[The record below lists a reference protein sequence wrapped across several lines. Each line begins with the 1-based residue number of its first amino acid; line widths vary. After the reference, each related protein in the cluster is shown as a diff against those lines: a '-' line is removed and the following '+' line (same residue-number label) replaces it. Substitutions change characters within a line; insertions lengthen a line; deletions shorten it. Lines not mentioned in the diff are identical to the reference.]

1 MTFYLNGEI
10 INVLNAPAITETLDE
25 TLDSG
30 SLTLVA
36 SDLEEEIKPDS
47 ELLIV
52 DDELNAIPL
61 IVSADNVEIFSK
73 KPLSYEHSL
82 TVVQNSRKFS
92 KTQIRNTVFAQ
103 PAKPILYCYY
113 NATLN
118 NDSQTSNMTFLTDYG
133 LTYFSNAITIPQKY
147 RIKRAFVLFQL
158 MEMYGT
164 KNTTAVS
171 KQININLP
179 SISFDLYNNG
189 IYVTSYTFTNIANN
203 SIFEIDKSIL
213 GSNSSYDIRNVVVQK
228 TTLETTGDFDYY
240 VVNIKF
246 NLDTYIYTMYDV
258 LDILKKQI
266 AKNEYEEIT
275 SVVAPSIVITK
286 TYIPSSSNYQV
297 SFTLK
302 NNNVQ
307 TATITYQAFGSL
319 PTSGSISLAG
329 GATSDNIVLGAISS
343 GNGYI
348 NAYATISNVDSTTTT
363 EAYTMYGVSAPIL
376 NWLYNSTYGYQY
388 EFVNTN
394 SIGGTLYYK
403 VYVEGSTVENYS
415 TQAISAN
422 GGTFTS
428 VGYFNNSRMIYDYYF
443 ISTDSRQ
450 SETITGSIV
459 LGTLYTLVNPTFI
472 GDIGVTKGAT
482 TYTLTATINNSNN
495 VDCVLHTKS
504 ANTSYTTQTIFA
516 NSSVVVTKS
525 ELISS
530 GSNGY
535 IYAYLSGNNYYDSL
549 SKSKYWS
556 YLLTLDT
563 PIITINS
570 VTQNG
575 SIYSVNF
582 NVQNTNSVACS
593 VYANAQSSTSTIP
606 QSILGSVNA
615 NSVAT
620 FIIST
625 SLYNAYIVSKLS
637 ATNYS
642 DSANGY
648 HAYTYTNAP
657 STSSVLVNVVMEEVT
672 QNEYRSNVH
681 IVNHSSY
688 NLMGTM
694 SDFEIHGI
702 ADSGTQTISSLNVNS
717 SFNLYGSQSHSTPE
731 NGEQWSLT
739 LNLTDGNDTWVLNYN
754 GEFGIQTLTPPS
766 VVINSVTLNGLVYNV
781 NFRVTNSNN
790 VSCDVYA
797 NAQSSTTNIPQTLIG
812 TLNAN
817 SSSNFTIST
826 SLNNAYIVSKLS
838 SANYIS
844 SNNGYDSYSYV
855 VAPST
860 TSIPVTVIME
870 NDGQGGYRANVYIT
884 NNSTY
889 NLSGTMSD
897 FYINIELQRATQTI
911 SSLNVNDTINLYG
924 TVAHQSMEHSQ
935 DWYVTLNLTDGTNNW
950 VLNYDGYLA

>member
-92 KTQIRNTVFAQ
+92 KTQVRNTVFAQ

-133 LTYFSNAITIPQKY
+133 LTYFSNQIIIPQKY
-147 RIKRAFVLFQL
+147 RIKRAFVSFQIT
-158 MEMYGT
+158 EIYGT
-164 KNTTAVS
+164 KNTTSIS
-171 KQININLP
+171 KQTNIDLP
-179 SISFDLYNNG
+179 SISFDLYNHNV
-189 IYVTSYTFTNIANN
+189 YVTNYSFANINNN
-203 SIFEIDKSIL
+203 SVFEIDKSIL
-213 GSNSSYDIRNVVVQK
+213 GSNSSYEIKNVVVQK
-228 TTLETTGDFDYY
+228 TILNTTGDFDYY

-246 NLDTYIYTMYDV
+246 NLDTYIYTMYDI

-348 NAYATISNVDSTTTT
+348 NAYATISNVDSAITT
-363 EAYTMYGVSAPIL
+363 EAYTIYGVSAPTL

-403 VYVEGSTVENYS
+403 VYVKGSTVENYS

-443 ISTDSRQ
+443 ISTDSIQ

-459 LGTLYTLVNPTFI
+459 LGTLVTLTKPTFI
-472 GDIGVTKGAT
+472 GDIGVTKSST
-482 TYTLTATINNSNN
+482 TYTLIATINNPNN
-495 VDCVLHTKS
+495 VDCTLYTKS
-504 ANTSYTTQTIFA
+504 SNTSYVGQTITA
-516 NSSVVVTKS
+516 NQSLTITIN

-535 IYAYLSGNNYYDSL
+535 VYAYLARPNYNNSL
-549 SKSKYWS
+549 VNSKFWTYAEQ
-556 YLLTLDT
+556 LIE
-563 PIITINS
+563 PEVRINS

-575 SIYSVNF
+575 VIYNVNF
-582 NVQNTNSVACS
+582 TIQNDNDVACD

-606 QSILGSVNA
+606 QSVIGTISA
-615 NSVAT
+615 NDRADFT
-620 FIIST
+620 IST
-625 SLYNAYIVSKLS
+625 TLNNAYIVSKLS
-637 ATNYS
+637 ATDFIDS
-642 DSANGY
+642 D
-648 HAYTYTNAP
+648 
-657 STSSVLVNVVMEEVT
+657 
-672 QNEYRSNVH
+672 
-681 IVNHSSY
+681 
-688 NLMGTM
+688 
-694 SDFEIHGI
+694 
-702 ADSGTQTISSLNVNS
+702 
-717 SFNLYGSQSHSTPE
+717 
-731 NGEQWSLT
+731 
-739 LNLTDGNDTWVLNYN
+739 
-754 GEFGIQTLTPPS
+754 
-766 VVINSVTLNGLVYNV
+766 
-781 NFRVTNSNN
+781 
-790 VSCDVYA
+790 
-797 NAQSSTTNIPQTLIG
+797 
-812 TLNAN
+812 
-817 SSSNFTIST
+817 
-826 SLNNAYIVSKLS
+826 
-838 SANYIS
+838 
-844 SNNGYDSYSYV
+844 NGYDSYSYI

-860 TSIPVTVIME
+860 TSIPVNVVME
-870 NDGQGGYRANVYIT
+870 EDGQGGYRANVYIT

-889 NLSGTMSD
+889 NLTGTMSD
-897 FYINIELQRATQTI
+897 FYINIELQSATQTI

-924 TVAHQSMEHSQ
+924 TVAQSTMLHGEM
-935 DWYVTLNLTDGTNNW
+935 WTLTLNLTNGTNNW